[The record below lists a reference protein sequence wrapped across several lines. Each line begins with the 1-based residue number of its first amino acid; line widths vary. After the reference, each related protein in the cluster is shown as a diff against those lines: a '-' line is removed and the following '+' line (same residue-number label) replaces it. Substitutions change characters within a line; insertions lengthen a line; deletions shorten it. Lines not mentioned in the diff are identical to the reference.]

1 MRQPPVVVALHSLF
15 EPMSTTSTDH
25 LARSRRNRFTAV
37 RLNREVELRDDAKW
51 VAGTLVKPNTRLIPM
66 WRSRSLLERTT
77 DGTIA
82 IYLSPAELAEPDRI
96 QPPTLL
102 GNDGE
107 REYFAVSVTDSQ
119 KDAILARHPNAKF
132 ADLRRASIYMAA
144 KHAGILAYARALHY
158 WQHRHAF
165 CGVCGSPNLL
175 RSAGHSMECSN
186 DECARVSYPRID
198 PAIIVLV
205 THKDSCLLGRNAKWT
220 PKHFSTLAGF
230 VEPGESLEDAVVREV
245 YEEVRLQLENIR
257 YVSSQPWPFPA
268 SAMCGFYAESLD
280 QNCGVSEEVT
290 ETKWFTVE
298 SLTKAVR
305 NDEVRLSPP
314 VSIAFRLLADW
325 FRKNGG
331 GDLGELVRQQR
342 AMNVTAST

>member
-1 MRQPPVVVALHSLF
+1 M
-15 EPMSTTSTDH
+15 DH
-25 LARSRRNRFTAV
+25 LARSRRNQFTAV

-51 VAGTLVKPNTRLIPM
+51 IAETLVNPDTRLVPL
-66 WRSRSLLERTT
+66 WRSRSLLERGA

-82 IYLSPAELAEPDRI
+82 IYLSPAELNEPDRI

-107 REYFAVSVTDSQ
+107 REYFAVSVTDTQ
-119 KDAILARHPNAKF
+119 KDTILAKFPEARF
-132 ADLRRASIYMAA
+132 ADLRRASIDMAA
-144 KHAGILAYARALHY
+144 KHAGILAYAKALHY

-165 CGVCGSPNLL
+165 CGVCGNPNLL
-175 RSAGHSMECSN
+175 RSAGHRMMCSN
-186 DECARVSYPRID
+186 DECARESFPRID

-205 THKDSCLLGRNAKWT
+205 THKDACLLGRNAKWRA
-220 PKHFSTLAGF
+220 KHFSTLAGF

-245 YEEVRLQLENIR
+245 YEEVQVQLEDIR

-268 SAMCGFYAESLD
+268 SAMCGFYAEAIDRNS
-280 QNCGVSEEVT
+280 GSSEEVD
-290 ETKWFTVE
+290 ETRWFTVE
-298 SLTKAVR
+298 SLTNAVLS
-305 NDEVRLSPP
+305 DEVRLSPS

-331 GDLGELVRQQR
+331 GDLEELVRRQR
-342 AMNVTAST
+342 AAVNLAVPTC

>member
-1 MRQPPVVVALHSLF
+1 
-15 EPMSTTSTDH
+15 MSASSTDH
-25 LARSRRNRFTAV
+25 LARSRRNQFTAV

-51 VAGTLVKPNTRLIPM
+51 VAETLTNPNTRLVPL
-66 WRSRSLLERTT
+66 WRSRSLLERGA

-82 IYLSPAELAEPDRI
+82 IYLSPAELNEPDRI

-107 REYFAVSVTDSQ
+107 REYFAVSVTDAQ
-119 KDAILARHPNAKF
+119 KDTILAKFPKARF
-132 ADLRRASIYMAA
+132 ADLRRASIDMAA
-144 KHAGILAYARALHY
+144 KHAGILAYAKALHY

-175 RSAGHSMECSN
+175 RSAGHRMMCSN
-186 DECARVSYPRID
+186 DECARESFPRID

-205 THKDSCLLGRNAKWT
+205 THKDACLLGRNAKWRA
-220 PKHFSTLAGF
+220 KHFSTLAGF

-245 YEEVRLQLENIR
+245 YEEVQVQLEDIR

-268 SAMCGFYAESLD
+268 SAMCGFYAEAIDRSS
-280 QNCGVSEEVT
+280 GSSEEVD
-290 ETKWFTVE
+290 ETRWFTVE
-298 SLTKAVR
+298 SLTSAVLC
-305 NDEVRLSPP
+305 DEVRLSPP

-331 GDLGELVRQQR
+331 GDLEELVRRQR
-342 AMNVTAST
+342 AAVNLAVPTC

>member
-1 MRQPPVVVALHSLF
+1 MK
-15 EPMSTTSTDH
+15 TSATDH
-25 LARSRRNRFTAV
+25 LARSRRNQFTAV

-51 VAGTLVKPNTRLIPM
+51 VAEMLADPNTRLVPL
-66 WRSRSLLERTT
+66 WRSRSLLERGA

-82 IYLSPAELAEPDRI
+82 IYLSPAELTEPDRI

-107 REYFAVSVTDSQ
+107 REYFAVSVTDTQ
-119 KDAILARHPNAKF
+119 KDTILAKFPEARF
-132 ADLRRASIYMAA
+132 ADLRRASIDMAA
-144 KHAGILAYARALHY
+144 KHAGILAYAKALHY

-165 CGVCGSPNLL
+165 CGVCGNPNLL
-175 RSAGHSMECSN
+175 RSAGHRMKCSN
-186 DECARVSYPRID
+186 DECARETFPRID

-205 THKDSCLLGRNAKWT
+205 THKDACLLGRNAKWRA
-220 PKHFSTLAGF
+220 KHFSTLAGF

-245 YEEVRLQLENIR
+245 YEEVQVHLENIR

-268 SAMCGFYAESLD
+268 SALCGFYAEAVDRSSGTSD
-280 QNCGVSEEVT
+280 EVEET
-290 ETKWFTVE
+290 RWFTVE
-298 SLTKAVR
+298 SLKGAVL

-331 GDLGELVRQQR
+331 GNLEELVRLQR
-342 AMNVTAST
+342 AAVNVDVPTC

>member
-1 MRQPPVVVALHSLF
+1 MNAS
-15 EPMSTTSTDH
+15 STDH

-37 RLNREVELRDDAKW
+37 RLNREVELRDDAQW
-51 VAGTLVKPNTRLIPM
+51 VTRTLANPDTRLVPL
-66 WRSRSLLERTT
+66 WRSRSLLERND

-82 IYLSPAELAEPDRI
+82 IYLSPSQLAEPDRI

-107 REYFAVSVTDSQ
+107 REYFVVSVTDSQ
-119 KDAILARHPNAKF
+119 KDSILEQFPKARF

-144 KHAGILAYARALHY
+144 KHAGILAYAKAMHY

-165 CGVCGSPNLL
+165 CGVCGNPNLL
-175 RSAGHSMECSN
+175 RSAGHRMVCSNEECSR
-186 DECARVSYPRID
+186 ESFPRID

-205 THKDSCLLGRNAKWT
+205 TNKDACLLGRNAKWP
-220 PKHFSTLAGF
+220 PKQFSTLAGF

-245 YEEVRLQLENIR
+245 FEEVQVQLQDIR

-268 SAMCGFYAESLD
+268 SAMCGFYAEAIDRS
-280 QNCGVSEEVT
+280 CGTSDEVEEAQ
-290 ETKWFTVE
+290 WFTVN
-298 SLTKAVR
+298 SLTQAVLK
-305 NDEVRLSPP
+305 DEIRLSPP

-325 FRKNGG
+325 FRNNGG
-331 GDLGELVRQQR
+331 GDLEELVRRQR
-342 AMNVTAST
+342 AMNVTAPTC

>member
-1 MRQPPVVVALHSLF
+1 MIT
-15 EPMSTTSTDH
+15 STTDH
-25 LARSRRNRFTAV
+25 LARSRRNQFTAV

-51 VAGTLVKPNTRLIPM
+51 AAEMLADPNTRLVPL
-66 WRSRSLLERTT
+66 WRSRSLLERGA

-82 IYLSPAELAEPDRI
+82 IYLSPVELAEPDRI

-107 REYFAVSVTDSQ
+107 REYFAVSVTDTQ
-119 KDAILARHPNAKF
+119 KDTILAEFPEASF
-132 ADLRRASIYMAA
+132 ADLRRASIDMAA
-144 KHAGILAYARALHY
+144 KHAGILAYAKALHY

-165 CGVCGSPNLL
+165 CGVCGNPNLL
-175 RSAGHSMECSN
+175 RSAGHRMKCSN
-186 DECARVSYPRID
+186 DECARETFPRID

-205 THKDSCLLGRNAKWT
+205 THKDACLLGRNAKWRA
-220 PKHFSTLAGF
+220 KHFSTLAGF

-245 YEEVRLQLENIR
+245 YEEVQVNLENIR

-268 SAMCGFYAESLD
+268 SAMCGFYAEAVDRSS
-280 QNCGVSEEVT
+280 GTSEEVE
-290 ETKWFTVE
+290 ETRWFTVE
-298 SLTKAVR
+298 SLTSAVL
-305 NDEVRLSPP
+305 NNEVRLSPP

-331 GDLGELVRQQR
+331 GDLEELVRQQR
-342 AMNVTAST
+342 AAVNVDVPTC